1 MVTKGKHLFMII
13 RGRYISEKRKGVHG
27 INLSSIYIQN
37 KWIFKSMAKPNRGLT
52 DNRTQ
57 SFDTRKKPWR
67 KKILLVF
74 FLHKYH
80 ESFHHYWKLIT
91 EINALTGDNYRR
103 QWRWGWTKACD
114 RFISHFIGAS
124 HDRVTVY
131 MLPISGGIYGAPRIP
146 IHLPMISLIM
156 SCQMC
161 Q

>member
-1 MVTKGKHLFMII
+1 MLTKGKHLFIII
-13 RGRYISEKRKGVHG
+13 RGRYISEKRKDVHR
-27 INLSSIYIQN
+27 INLSSTYIHN
-37 KWIFKSMAKPNRGLT
+37 KWIFKSMAKSNRGLT
-52 DNRTQ
+52 DNGPQ
-57 SFDTRKKPWR
+57 SFDTRK
-67 KKILLVF
+67 ILLDF

-91 EINALTGDNYRR
+91 EINALTGDNYQQ

-114 RFISHFIGAS
+114 RFISHFIRAS

-131 MLPISGGIYGAPRIP
+131 MLPISGGIYGAPKIP
-146 IHLPMISLIM
+146 IHLPMISLII

>member
-13 RGRYISEKRKGVHG
+13 RGRYISEKRKGVHR

-37 KWIFKSMAKPNRGLT
+37 KWIFKSMAKSNRGLT